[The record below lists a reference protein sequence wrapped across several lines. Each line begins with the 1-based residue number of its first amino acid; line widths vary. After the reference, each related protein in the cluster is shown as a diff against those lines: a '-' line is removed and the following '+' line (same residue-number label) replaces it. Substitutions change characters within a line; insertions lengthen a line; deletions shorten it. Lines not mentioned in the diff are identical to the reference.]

1 MGFFDELQG
10 KLVKGS
16 KAVAVKGKE
25 VADITKLKV
34 QISAEERK
42 LDDLYAKIGKAFY
55 EANPGSQI
63 YAEEFAQIT
72 ASLKT
77 IAECKDEI
85 IRRKGVVVCSE
96 CGAENPAGASFCNVC
111 GAKYEKVDDVKETNT
126 EEMFEETEEVVSENV
141 DSEE

>member
-42 LDDLYAKIGKAFY
+42 LDETYAKIGKAFY
-55 EANPGSQI
+55 EANPGSQT
-63 YAEEFAQIT
+63 YAEEFEQIST
-72 ASLKT
+72 SLKT
-77 IAECKDEI
+77 IAECKAEI
-85 IRRKGVVVCSE
+85 SKRKGVAVCSE
-96 CGAENPAGASFCNVC
+96 CGAENPVGASFCNVC
-111 GAKYEKVDDVKETNT
+111 GAKYEKVDDVKEADID
-126 EEMFEETEEVVSENV
+126 EMFEETDEAVSESV